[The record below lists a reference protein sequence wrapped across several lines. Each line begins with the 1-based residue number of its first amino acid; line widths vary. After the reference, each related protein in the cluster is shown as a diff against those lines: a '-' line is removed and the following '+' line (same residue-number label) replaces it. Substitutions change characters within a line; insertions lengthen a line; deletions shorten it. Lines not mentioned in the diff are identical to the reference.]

1 MARNAAIDA
10 YLLEITEADELVKE
24 IALFIDD
31 HGEVAPDDV
40 NWSHVG
46 NMAQV
51 VYDLKATLKFIR
63 SGQQ

>member
-10 YLLEITEADELVKE
+10 YLLGITEADELVKE

-31 HGEVAPDDV
+31 HGEVEPDEV

-46 NMAQV
+46 TMAKI
-51 VYDLKATLKFIR
+51 VYDLKETLEFIR
-63 SGQQ
+63 SGQH